1 MFQINRIMVKEKSE
15 KIEKPTW
22 LKMKE
27 DELKKII
34 AELAKKYQ
42 PAQVGLILRDQYGI
56 PTTRLYGKKLSH
68 YLKEA
73 GLETNADLTNAEKK
87 FEKIKEHLTKN
98 RGDKKAKHK
107 LQKAQSRVNILRRYF
122 KRKIKK

>member
-1 MFQINRIMVKEKSE
+1 MAQVD
-15 KIEKPTW
+15 KPVW

-42 PAQVGLILRDQYGI
+42 PAQIGLILRDQYGI
-56 PTTRLYGKKLSH
+56 PTTRLYGKKLCH

-73 GLETNADLTNAEKK
+73 GLEKNADLENAKRK
-87 FEKIKEHLTKN
+87 FEKIKEHLKQN
-98 RGDKKAKHK
+98 RTDKKAKHK
-107 LQKAQSRVNILRRYF
+107 LQKAQSRLNVLKRYF
-122 KRKIKK
+122 IKKNKK